1 MIYFSQRIS
10 SEKSGDSFKRQEESW
25 RRAYAV
31 AGSLRERFPQIDQV
45 VVDMVFEDVKKAG
58 TYSTQMRSFSASA
71 KAFFAFPCPRT
82 LCLDGGYDLDPLIVE
97 LLAAGDT
104 SAMGIMECRGAL
116 GATRS
121 EDARCLLRMHYR
133 IQIHYKVPVRRN

>member
-45 VVDMVFEDVKKAG
+45 VVDMVFEDVKKAARTHTDAQLLG
-58 TYSTQMRSFSASA
+58 FR
-71 KAFFAFPCPRT
+71 KGLFAFPCCPGRFVSMAAT
-82 LCLDGGYDLDPLIVE
+82 TSIPDRRAACGGRYQRH
-97 LLAAGDT
+97 GDHGAP
-104 SAMGIMECRGAL
+104 SAL

-121 EDARCLLRMHYR
+121 EDTRCLLRMHYR